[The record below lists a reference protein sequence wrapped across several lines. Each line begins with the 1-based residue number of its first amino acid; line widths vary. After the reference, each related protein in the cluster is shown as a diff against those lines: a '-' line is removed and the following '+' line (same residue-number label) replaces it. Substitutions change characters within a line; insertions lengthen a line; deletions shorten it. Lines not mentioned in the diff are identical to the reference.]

1 MQKTMKYSLIA
12 GILLTLTVAGL
23 WATTSNASAQ
33 AVSGSFNPQ
42 TQFPVGSTFTI
53 TSVYG
58 IATVPAHPF
67 NASSMPGLGNRNW
80 NQTDKNHN
88 WNQTGGFRNLNQT
101 IRNHK
106 NLNQTAINHNWNQ
119 TFMNH
124 LWNGIAQQY
133 VTTYSTSITI
143 SAQVAHDTANGGIQW
158 TVQSGSIVLNG
169 NTFTITSGKGQM
181 SSLGRLVIGGTATDS
196 NGNTLTWQ
204 LQGLAAMYNGTVI
217 ADLNGGSF
225 TTANNALA
233 HANLTYL
240 ATLLV

>member
-33 AVSGSFNPQ
+33 AASGSFNPQ
-42 TQFPVGSTFTI
+42 TQFPVGSTVTI

-58 IATVPAHPF
+58 IATVPSHPF

-80 NQTDKNHN
+80 NQTNKNHN
-88 WNQTGGFRNLNQT
+88 WNQTGGFHNLNQT

-106 NLNQTAINHNWNQ
+106 NLNQTAINHNRNQ
-119 TFMNH
+119 TFINPN
-124 LWNGIAQQY
+124 WNGTFMPP
-133 VTTYSTSITI
+133 VTTYSASMTI
-143 SAQVAHDTANGGIQW
+143 SAQVANDIANGGIQW
-158 TVQSGSIVLNG
+158 TIQGGSIVVNG
-169 NTFTITSGKGQM
+169 NTFTITGGKGQM

-196 NGNTLTWQ
+196 NGNTLRWQ

-225 TTANNALA
+225 TAANNALA

-240 ATLLV
+240 ATIS

>member
-12 GILLTLTVAGL
+12 GILLTLTVAGV

-42 TQFPVGSTFTI
+42 TQFPVGSTVTI

-80 NQTDKNHN
+80 NQTNKNHN
-88 WNQTGGFRNLNQT
+88 WNQT

-106 NLNQTAINHNWNQ
+106 NLNQTTINHNSNQ
-119 TFMNH
+119 TFMH
-124 LWNGIAQQY
+124 PWNGTAQQY
-133 VTTYSTSITI
+133 VKTYSTSVTI
-143 SAQVAHDTANGGIQW
+143 SAQVANDTANGGIQW
-158 TVQSGSIVLNG
+158 TIQSGSIVVNG
-169 NTFTITSGKGQM
+169 NTFTITGGKGQM

-196 NGNTLTWQ
+196 NGNTLRWQ

-225 TTANNALA
+225 TTANNPLA

-240 ATLLV
+240 ATIS

>member
-1 MQKTMKYSLIA
+1 MQKTMKYSLVA

-23 WATTSNASAQ
+23 WVTTSNASAQ

-42 TQFPVGSTFTI
+42 TQFPVGSTVTI
-53 TSVYG
+53 TSFYG
-58 IATVPAHPF
+58 IATVPTHPF

-80 NQTDKNHN
+80 NQTNKNHN
-88 WNQTGGFRNLNQT
+88 WNQT

-106 NLNQTAINHNWNQ
+106 NLNQTTINHNWNQ
-119 TFMNH
+119 TFMH
-124 LWNGIAQQY
+124 PWNSTAQAK
-133 VTTYSTSITI
+133 VTTYSTSVTI
-143 SAQVAHDTANGGIQW
+143 SAQVANDTANGGIQW
-158 TVQSGSIVLNG
+158 TVQSGSIVVSG
-169 NTFTITSGKGQM
+169 NTFIITSGKGQM

-196 NGNTLTWQ
+196 NGNTLRWQ
-204 LQGLAAMYNGTVI
+204 LQGLAAIYNGTII

-240 ATLLV
+240 ATIS

>member
-12 GILLTLTVAGL
+12 GILLTLTVAGV

-42 TQFPVGSTFTI
+42 TQFPVGSTVTI
-53 TSVYG
+53 SSVYG
-58 IATVPAHPF
+58 IATVPSHPF
-67 NASSMPGLGNRNW
+67 NASSMHGPGNRNW
-80 NQTDKNHN
+80 NQTNQNHN
-88 WNQTGGFRNLNQT
+88 WNQT

-106 NLNQTAINHNWNQ
+106 NLNQTTINHNWNQ
-119 TFMNH
+119 TFMH
-124 LWNGIAQQY
+124 PWNGTAQPK
-133 VTTYSTSITI
+133 VTTYSTSVTI
-143 SAQVAHDTANGGIQW
+143 SAQVANDTANGGIQW
-158 TVQSGSIVLNG
+158 TVQSGSIVVNG
-169 NTFTITSGKGQM
+169 NTFTITGGKGEM

-196 NGNTLTWQ
+196 NGNTLRWQ

-225 TTANNALA
+225 TAANNALA

-240 ATLLV
+240 ATIT

>member
-12 GILLTLTVAGL
+12 GILLTLTVAGV

-42 TQFPVGSTFTI
+42 TQFPVGSPVTI
-53 TSVYG
+53 SSVYG
-58 IATVPAHPF
+58 IATVPSHPF
-67 NASSMPGLGNRNW
+67 NASSMHGPGNRNW
-80 NQTDKNHN
+80 NQTNQNHN
-88 WNQTGGFRNLNQT
+88 WNQT

-106 NLNQTAINHNWNQ
+106 NLNQTTINHNWNQ
-119 TFMNH
+119 TFMH
-124 LWNGIAQQY
+124 PWNGTAQPK
-133 VTTYSTSITI
+133 VTTYSTSVTI
-143 SAQVAHDTANGGIQW
+143 SAQVANDTANGGIQW
-158 TVQSGSIVLNG
+158 TVQSGSIVVNG
-169 NTFTITSGKGQM
+169 NTFTITGGKGEM

-196 NGNTLTWQ
+196 NGNTLRWQ

-225 TTANNALA
+225 TAANNALA

-240 ATLLV
+240 ATIT

>member
-42 TQFPVGSTFTI
+42 TKFPVGSTFTI

-67 NASSMPGLGNRNW
+67 NASSMHGLGNRNW
-80 NQTDKNHN
+80 NQTNKNHN
-88 WNQTGGFRNLNQT
+88 WNQTIRNHENLNQT
-101 IRNHK
+101 
-106 NLNQTAINHNWNQ
+106 TINHNWNQ
-119 TFMNH
+119 TFMH
-124 LWNGIAQQY
+124 PWNGTFMPP
-133 VTTYSTSITI
+133 VTTYSTSVTI
-143 SAQVAHDTANGGIQW
+143 SAQVANDTANGGIQW
-158 TVQSGSIVLNG
+158 TVQSGSIVVNG
-169 NTFTITSGKGQM
+169 NTFTITGGKGQM

-196 NGNTLTWQ
+196 NGNTLRWQ

-225 TTANNALA
+225 TAANNALA

-240 ATLLV
+240 ATIS